1 MSRESNEKSAKY
13 QYDDDFPKG
22 ISDPDF
28 YGYPGQPQHDIIV
41 ITDDRSLEQLV
52 AETAV
57 F

>member
-1 MSRESNEKSAKY
+1 MSRESEERKAMLNAIEDSPRGA
-13 QYDDDFPKG
+13 G
-22 ISDPDF
+22 DPDF